1 MTDYSLNKQFQD
13 LVQKTFQE
21 QDKDQL
27 KNSSDQEMKQN
38 NINDNNSVTV
48 KSLDFFQG
56 NNVIKKK
63 KKKSKF
69 KAVHNI

>member
-63 KKKSKF
+63 KKEKQ
-69 KAVHNI
+69 I